1 MLTFIKDE
9 IQFILTPNNM
19 ILNTHVIPL
28 DDLPEEER
36 DVRAA

>member
-1 MLTFIKDE
+1 
-9 IQFILTPNNM
+9 M

-36 DVRAA
+36 DVRAAWLQIREITWNDQYNL